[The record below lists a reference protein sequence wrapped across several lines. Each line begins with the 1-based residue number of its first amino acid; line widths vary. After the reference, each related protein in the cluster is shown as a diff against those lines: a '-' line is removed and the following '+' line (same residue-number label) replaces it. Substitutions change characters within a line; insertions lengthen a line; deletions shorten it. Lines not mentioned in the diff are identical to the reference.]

1 MTQTPAEIVAGV
13 TARDKHNRGIISPE
27 DGKVLIEAGA
37 SSWRERG
44 TEVHNPTEGI
54 TTLTRVIIFQGETLV
69 YHVVVPLET

>member
-1 MTQTPAEIVAGV
+1 MAKTAAEIVASA
-13 TARDKHNRGIISPE
+13 TARDKHNRRIISPE

-44 TEVHNPTEGI
+44 TEAHNPTEGT